1 MMHRSIR
8 NALTALAA
16 LAIPATLVAQPSTT
30 ERPTGFPTAITDVTG
45 PALTG
50 AIPLRAPLRG
60 APVEQWSRLSAD
72 ELWLRNVVDPAL
84 VPVLPDAAKAT
95 GAAVIVAPGG
105 GFRFLSWE
113 NEGVRVARYL
123 ADHGI
128 AAFILKYRTVPV
140 PRDPPGFMRALGQM
154 MSSIPA
160 NRPLDAT
167 PEALAD
173 AQAAVRL
180 LRSRAGEFGIDP
192 ARIGF
197 IGFSAGAITALSV
210 GIAPEKDA
218 RPDFI
223 APIYGG
229 MEARP
234 IPADAPPM
242 FLAMAL
248 DDPLFG
254 IGKPLGLIQSWR
266 DAKRPI
272 EVHLYE
278 RGGHGFG
285 LANRSAGSALWADE
299 FIAWMKDRKL
309 LSAGK

>member
-1 MMHRSIR
+1 MHRSIR
-8 NALTALAA
+8 TALTAATVLAMPAA
-16 LAIPATLVAQPSTT
+16 LTAQPSLDQ
-30 ERPTGFPTAITDVTG
+30 RPPAFPPTVTYTTG

-50 AIPLRAPLRG
+50 AILLRSPVRG
-60 APVEQWSRLSAD
+60 APPEQWSRLSAD

-84 VPVLPDAAKAT
+84 VPVLPDRAKAT

-140 PRDPPGFMRALGQM
+140 PREPAGFMQALGQM
-154 MSSIPA
+154 MRSLPPG
-160 NRPLDAT
+160 RPLDAT

-197 IGFSAGAITALSV
+197 VGFSAGAITALSV

-223 APIYGG
+223 APIYGS
-229 MEARP
+229 MSARP
-234 IPADAPPM
+234 VPADAPPV
-242 FLAMAL
+242 FLAVAL
-248 DDPLFG
+248 DDPLFAV
-254 IGKPLGLIQSWR
+254 GKPFGLIQSWR

-309 LSAGK
+309 LSGGK